1 MRIFFDEAGYTGE
14 DLLNKDQ
21 PVFVLASNNFDAKE
35 IEAIWG
41 ENFYDIKAQE
51 LKYSNLARKTSGQK
65 RIISLINY
73 LNKHFPSKIIS
84 VAGHKEYL
92 AICMLVEWLIEPA
105 MHKNGVNLYEKGA
118 NIGLANL
125 FFGVL
130 HAIDPPIKTAF
141 LLKFQNLMRNRSK
154 ENFDHFWSSAN
165 EISRKIPNLQ
175 VPFSIL
181 TPSQKTLALT
191 DIINFPQH
199 VMEIGLTFAFGSIGF
214 WKSQCQELFEII
226 HDSSSQMASVQ
237 WLWDQIT
244 STDVESRTFPCSGMN
259 FQLPLNVQ
267 STDFGNSKD
276 YRQLQLSDLIAGS
289 TAKWLTSKWKEE
301 KTFYTE
307 ELEAAGIQKL
317 LKWIIWP
324 SPNVTPEELETENI
338 DFNEHVEFLSSQI
351 KWLPPKGSPS

>member
-1 MRIFFDEAGYTGE
+1 MKIFFDEAGYTGE

-35 IEAIWG
+35 IEVIWR
-41 ENFYDIKAQE
+41 ENFYGINAQE
-51 LKYSNLARKTSGQK
+51 LKHSNLGRKTSGQK

-73 LNKHFPSKIIS
+73 LNKHFPSKVIS
-84 VAGHKEYL
+84 EAGHKEYI

-105 MHKNGVNLYEKGA
+105 MHKDGVNLYEKGA

-130 HAIDPPIKTAF
+130 HAIDPPIKTEF

-165 EISRKIPNLQ
+165 EISRKIPNIQ
-175 VPFSIL
+175 IPFSIL
-181 TPSQKTLALT
+181 TPSQNILTLT
-191 DIINFPQH
+191 DLVNFPPH
-199 VMEIGLTFAFGSIGF
+199 VMEVGHSFAFGSLGF
-214 WKSQCQELFEII
+214 WREQTRESLEII
-226 HDSSSQMASVQ
+226 HDDSSQMASVQ

-244 STDVESRTFPCSGMN
+244 STDVESRTFKCSGMD
-259 FQLPLNVQ
+259 FQLPLNVR

-276 YRQLQLSDLIAGS
+276 IRQLQLSDLIAGS
-289 TAKWLTSKWKEE
+289 TAKWLTSRWKEE

-317 LKWIIWP
+317 LKGLIWP
-324 SPNVTPEELETENI
+324 SLEVTSEELKTENI
-338 DFNEHVEFLSSQI
+338 DFNEHVKFFSSQI
-351 KWLPPKGSPS
+351 KWLPPKESPS